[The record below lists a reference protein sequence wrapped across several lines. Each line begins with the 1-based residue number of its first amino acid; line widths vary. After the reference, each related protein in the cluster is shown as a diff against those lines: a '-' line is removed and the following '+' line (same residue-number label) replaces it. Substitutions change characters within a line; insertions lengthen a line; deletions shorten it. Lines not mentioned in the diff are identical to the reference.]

1 MPTVY
6 IVSGTDC
13 FIVRE
18 IVDNSPLNIPPR
30 QIIGSDETLV
40 APNQGETDGLNYV
53 FDENDQ
59 LVLGGDFLI
68 KNLKQILY
76 DQIIFGSIVSV
87 DFCNLYP

>member
-1 MPTVY
+1 MR
-6 IVSGTDC
+6 G
-13 FIVRE
+13 

-68 KNLKQILY
+68 KKLKQILY

-87 DFCNLYP
+87 GFCHLYP

>member
-1 MPTVY
+1 MR
-6 IVSGTDC
+6 G
-13 FIVRE
+13 

>member
-1 MPTVY
+1 MR
-6 IVSGTDC
+6 G
-13 FIVRE
+13 

-53 FDENDQ
+53 FDEIDQ

-87 DFCNLYP
+87 GFCNLYP